1 MLILTR
7 YVGQALN
14 IGDEITVTVMK
25 VDNAQVKLGI
35 QAQKNIP
42 IDREEIHVRKK
53 QNEKLSRGA
62 SIQCPKEET
71 VSGTITH
78 INKIKNYGFICS
90 PGYENKVFFPA
101 AALIDCVFERLEEGL
116 DVAFQIKK
124 NAKGYIA
131 DNVRIDI

>member
-1 MLILTR
+1 M
-7 YVGQALN
+7 Q
-14 IGDEITVTVMK
+14 
-25 VDNAQVKLGI
+25 
-35 QAQKNIP
+35 
-42 IDREEIHVRKK
+42 KK

-62 SIQCPKEET
+62 SIQCPKGDT

-101 AALIDCVFERLEEGL
+101 AALIDSVFECLDEGV

-131 DNVRIDI
+131 DNVRMDI